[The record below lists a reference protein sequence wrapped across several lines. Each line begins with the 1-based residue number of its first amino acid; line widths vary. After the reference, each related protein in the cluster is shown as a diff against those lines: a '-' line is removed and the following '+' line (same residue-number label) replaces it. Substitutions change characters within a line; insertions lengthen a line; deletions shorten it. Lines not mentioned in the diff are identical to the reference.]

1 MGIPISKYVLT
12 VGFLLLLPIFCP
24 NRLTA
29 FLWGISLTLGPFIY
43 LAGFTQLSDERAFTP
58 KLLKRGRSRS
68 FIPPTTVQLPFP
80 DSPEISELILE
91 MIDHIID
98 DFVLYWF
105 VKIDSDTS
113 GAAFPAAVKSVL
125 IDVVVRFSEL
135 LKSRGVIQSILCQ
148 LIPLLTSHINV
159 FFMAR
164 DTVLCSTSADSSSR
178 IKEAYDLRIAIEY
191 NKIHRLHE
199 GLSLKPSK
207 LQADIERYSEVI
219 SQKLLAVLIDKGN
232 MGSPLVSTLLR
243 DIVAHN
249 ILGPAIFKLHS
260 ADTWNLMLISISKK
274 ILQERGQVDSVRR
287 MLRRELREYDQ
298 RLSGEISDGQGLP
311 TEGLDMD
318 DFDYDLSIDCSGKEF
333 ESYIRNLSVVN
344 SMSDLRAIQFALVMK
359 LVRFEKSGDTKQKEL
374 SSYRKRVKLS
384 MDLIEAKLNYYGG
397 VNERGRPKLH
407 SLYSDVLN
415 NRELFLR
422 FEEIVGNIPF
432 AAVVHNS
439 SCVSYFHEF
448 LKTKG
453 DEASLTYLSYLKF
466 VDVVKDPL
474 EDANMENLTVT
485 NSQSTFSSLTELAGL
500 YLHGQ
505 ELDYMKTL
513 DTGLVTN
520 ILLFIRNKDLPIMDS
535 EGIPLARKS
544 MLLLQSQAEAVLEQ
558 RYYEDFKKSSSFF
571 RMLSSADFIDTD
583 IYAKYFTSSRESN
596 RETNVSDN
604 GYTSDING
612 IGSNLHAQ
620 KARNQTFDPIR
631 VFSSTRINQE
641 LDNIVGSTKNSSTK
655 GNTNR
660 RTRYDVIRTAPDRNH
675 AALANINSLHN
686 SLKRVSSDSDLFGD
700 ENSKK
705 SFDVS
710 PRLKGKSWLLRDR
723 KDATSIKLDKDLSH
737 LFARW
742 GTKNPNTPETV
753 SRPDGRPNLEEKIE
767 ELDYD
772 IEQIGTELDLLKYLI
787 LKADLTNNQSRLRL
801 LTRSRKILRK
811 DLRTKELQRQRY
823 IVQRNANSLYNCT
836 TISVKSYLVET
847 ETSNFKDI
855 TYYIIH
861 VTHSREGTS
870 SSWEVP
876 RRYTEFYTLHSYLKK
891 TFKELMSG
899 IIQRELFPKKVSISL
914 KYHLPGSYL
923 YERRKYKF
931 EIYLKELLKI
941 EEICRDEHFRQFL
954 TTSESFS
961 IDQEGQTCATSP
973 AKGPQ
978 LQPPLPLP
986 SRSLV
991 STHLELET
999 NKDVDDMAQS
1009 EIRPIDSS
1017 PILHL
1022 SSDDTLITQ
1031 SSDYSGSESRK
1042 KQSLSSINDSGD
1054 EEAGS
1059 SSVIVRDIRMN
1070 GTGSTPRGV
1079 TNQTLNNKP
1088 AFGEIQGAAN
1098 VVSPINQED
1107 VSLVEPMCDL
1117 FIAIFSTTKKRDINK
1132 GTDGYHSN
1140 SRPNYW
1146 LRGGAIVMVLQQLFG
1161 NTIDK
1166 YMRESILKMQSR
1178 EKIHEILTDLK
1189 VALWG
1194 PGGYFERR
1202 KKLKESGGSPPVR
1215 TTLEMRSSSAEAK
1228 VLTEMM
1234 FIELC
1239 GKVVGLRHS
1248 REAATKVHE
1257 ILQNPYLNTSLLLE
1271 ILDLVIHTIF
1281 SDDHGST
1288 GPD

>member
-1 MGIPISKYVLT
+1 MGILINKYVPT
-12 VGFLLLLPIFCP
+12 VGFLLLLPAFCP

-29 FLWGISLTLGPFIY
+29 FLWGIALTLGPFIY
-43 LAGFTQLSDERAFTP
+43 LAGFTQLSDDRVVTP
-58 KLLKRGRSRS
+58 KLLKRGRTRS
-68 FIPPTTVQLPFP
+68 FTPPTTVQLPFP
-80 DSPEISELILE
+80 DSSEISELILE

-98 DFVLYWF
+98 DFILYWF
-105 VKIDSDTS
+105 LKIDNDAS

-125 IDVVVRFSEL
+125 IDVVVRFSKL
-135 LKSRGVIQSILCQ
+135 LKAQGVVASIVCQ
-148 LIPLLTSHINV
+148 LIPLITSHINV

-164 DTVLCSTSADSSSR
+164 DTVLCSTSADTSSR

-199 GLSLKPSK
+199 ALSLKPGK
-207 LQADIERYSEVI
+207 LQADVERYSELI
-219 SQKLLAVLIDKGN
+219 SQKLLNILIDKGN
-232 MGSPLVSTLLR
+232 MDSPLVSTLLG

-249 ILGPAIFKLHS
+249 IFSPAIMKLHS

-274 ILQERGQVDSVRR
+274 ILRERGQVDSVRR
-287 MLRRELREYDQ
+287 ILRRELREYDQ
-298 RLSGEISDGQGLP
+298 RLSGDIADGQGIS

-359 LVRFEKSGDTKQKEL
+359 LVRLEKFGDTKQKEL
-374 SSYRKRVKLS
+374 SSYRKRIKLS
-384 MDLIEAKLNYYGG
+384 MDLIEAKLNYYSGA
-397 VNERGRPKLH
+397 NDRGRPKLH
-407 SLYSDVLN
+407 SLCSDVLN
-415 NRELFLR
+415 NRELFLS
-422 FEEIVGNIPF
+422 FEEIIGNIPF
-432 AAVVHNS
+432 AAVVHNN
-439 SCVSYFHEF
+439 SCVSYFHDF

-485 NSQSTFSSLTELAGL
+485 NSQSTSSSLTELASL
-500 YLHGQ
+500 YLHGR
-505 ELDYMKTL
+505 ELDYMRSL
-513 DTGLVTN
+513 DAGLVTN
-520 ILLFIRNKDLPIMDS
+520 ILLFLQNKDLPIMDS
-535 EGIPLARKS
+535 EGVPLARKS
-544 MLLLQSQAEAVLEQ
+544 MLLLQSQAEAVLGQ

-571 RMLSSADFIDTD
+571 KMLSSPDFIDTD
-583 IYAKYFTSSRESN
+583 IYTKYFASSRESN
-596 RETNVSDN
+596 KENGVPGN

-612 IGSNLHAQ
+612 IESDFHAQ
-620 KARNQTFDPIR
+620 KARSQTFDPIR

-641 LDNIVGSTKNSSTK
+641 LDNIVGGTKSNTTK
-655 GNTNR
+655 GNTNLP
-660 RTRYDVIRTAPDRNH
+660 TRHCVIHTAPDRNH
-675 AALANINSLHN
+675 VALANRNFLHN
-686 SLKRVSSDSDLFGD
+686 SVKRVSSDSDLFED

-710 PRLKGKSWLLRDR
+710 TRMREKSWLLRDR
-723 KDATSIKLDKDLSH
+723 KDANSVRFDKDLSH
-737 LFARW
+737 LFASW
-742 GTKNPNTPETV
+742 GAKNSNTSETT
-753 SRPDGRPNLEEKIE
+753 SRPGVRPNLEEKIE
-767 ELDYD
+767 ELDYE
-772 IEQIGTELDLLKYLI
+772 IERIGTELDLLKYLI
-787 LKADLTNNQSRLRL
+787 LKADLTNNQGRLRL

-811 DLRTKELQRQRY
+811 DLRAKELQRQRY

-836 TISVKSYLVET
+836 TVSVKSYLVET

-876 RRYTEFYTLHSYLKK
+876 RRYTEFYTLHSYLKR
-891 TFKELMSG
+891 TYKELMSS
-899 IIQRELFPKKVSISL
+899 IVQRELFPKKVSISL
-914 KYHLPGSYL
+914 KYHLPGTYL
-923 YERRKYKF
+923 YDRRKYKF

-961 IDQEGQTCATSP
+961 IDHKGQKYDTSP
-973 AKGPQ
+973 AKRPKS
-978 LQPPLPLP
+978 QP
-986 SRSLV
+986 LV
-991 STHLELET
+991 STRLETET
-999 NKDVDDMAQS
+999 NKDVGDTAQP
-1009 EIRPIDSS
+1009 EIHPIDSS
-1017 PILHL
+1017 PVLHL

-1042 KQSLSSINDSGD
+1042 NQSLSSINDSG
-1054 EEAGS
+1054 EEEMES
-1059 SSVIVRDIRMN
+1059 TSVLVKDIRTN
-1070 GTGSTPRGV
+1070 GTGSTLRGV
-1079 TNQTLNNKP
+1079 PNETPINKP
-1088 AFGEIQGAAN
+1088 AFREVQGVAN
-1098 VVSPINQED
+1098 VVSLVKQED
-1107 VSLVEPMCDL
+1107 ASLVEPMCDL
-1117 FIAIFSTTKKRDINK
+1117 FIAIFSTTKKRDIKK
-1132 GTDGYHSN
+1132 GTDRYQGN

-1166 YMRESILKMQSR
+1166 YMRESILRVQST
-1178 EKIHEILTDLK
+1178 EKIQEILTDLK
-1189 VALWG
+1189 TALWG

-1202 KKLKESGGSPPVR
+1202 RKLKESGASPPVR

-1271 ILDLVIHTIF
+1271 ILDLVIHIIF
-1281 SDDHGST
+1281 SDGHRSMDLG
-1288 GPD
+1288 